1 MCKALD
7 WPAPASERK
16 ERPAETRNASCPE
29 HKVSPA
35 GRRRR
40 GAERGRIRL
49 AARHRLS
56 GRPAPT
62 TGTSGPEPSLRLPG
76 SEPRLPLT
84 VRAAPPAQHCE
95 GAGRATD
102 HGPRVRVQCPPTRP
116 RRCGLGRERAGPE
129 GLGGCVGAAARA
141 RQDATDSDRARRAQ
155 AARSCGHGERCSAVA
170 QWPEPLARTA
180 RGAAA
185 GHWHRGPWAET
196 RIGGGWAPDPPMP
209 PGAGAAHSARRSCG
223 WRHRGCGLGPQQG
236 WPSRLG
242 ARGARRPK
250 PPSRAEV
257 LDPA

>member
-1 MCKALD
+1 MCARRL
-7 WPAPASERK
+7 PAPASERK

-76 SEPRLPLT
+76 SEPRLPLR

-141 RQDATDSDRARRAQ
+141 RQDEMRPT
-155 AARSCGHGERCSAVA
+155 
-170 QWPEPLARTA
+170 RTA
-180 RGAAA
+180 RGARKPQDRAA
-185 GHWHRGPWAET
+185 TGSDAATWRNGPSLSRGRHAAPRRDTGTEGH
-196 RIGGGWAPDPPMP
+196 
-209 PGAGAAHSARRSCG
+209 
-223 WRHRGCGLGPQQG
+223 GL
-236 WPSRLG
+236 RLG
-242 ARGARRPK
+242 
-250 PPSRAEV
+250 
-257 LDPA
+257 